1 MKLYY
6 SPAACSLSPHIVAR
20 EAGIP
25 VELVKVDLK
34 THTLGDGT
42 DYTAIN
48 PKGSVP
54 LLELDNGDRLS
65 EGPAIV
71 QYLADRNPASG
82 LAPAAGTMP
91 RYHLQE
97 WLNFVTSELHKQY
110 SPLFDASVPAEY
122 KEAVKRRLA
131 KRLDWLSTK
140 LAGQDY
146 LTGAQFSVADA
157 YLFTVLSWNKWVG
170 IDTARWPVLDAYL
183 ARVAARPKVQEAM
196 KAEGLFK

>member
-34 THTLGDGT
+34 SHTLGDGT
-42 DYTAIN
+42 DYTTIN

-54 LLELDNGDRLS
+54 LLELDDGDRLS

-110 SPLFDASVPAEY
+110 SPLFDASVPTEY
-122 KEAVKRRLA
+122 KEAVKTRLA

-146 LTGAQFSVADA
+146 LTGAQFTVADA

-196 KAEGLFK
+196 KAEGLLK